1 MPTDIKEISLI
12 TVIGSL
18 LVVLMVLFILT
29 VLFIY
34 QRKQH
39 RQEQAFQRIKTRF
52 EKELLKSQLEIQE
65 STFKIISQ
73 ELHDNI
79 GQMLTVVKM
88 SLSFL
93 KLPPTDTEGLNLL
106 QNTKQVLSKAINDM
120 SQLTKSLHS
129 ERIIQL
135 GLVDSI
141 RYELDVLK
149 KNKLFGVHYRI
160 EDDGYEL
167 DSKTTIFLFRMFQ
180 EIINNVIK
188 HAQAT
193 DLFVTLDLLTDEHFL
208 MKIEDNGKGIEG
220 VDGWV
225 DKQSLSGKSGIGL
238 RSIIDRALLIGAK
251 IEIHSR
257 AQEGTYVTIKLP
269 LKGQMLKY
277 A

>member
-1 MPTDIKEISLI
+1 
-12 TVIGSL
+12 
-18 LVVLMVLFILT
+18 
-29 VLFIY
+29 
-34 QRKQH
+34 
-39 RQEQAFQRIKTRF
+39 
-52 EKELLKSQLEIQE
+52 
-65 STFKIISQ
+65 
-73 ELHDNI
+73 
-79 GQMLTVVKM
+79 MLTVVKM

-135 GLVDSI
+135 GLIDSI
-141 RYELDVLK
+141 KYELDVLK
-149 KNKLFGVHYRI
+149 KNKLFGVHYKI

-193 DLFVTLDLLTDEHFL
+193 DLFVTLDLLTDEYFL

-220 VDGWV
+220 VNGWV

-257 AQEGTYVTIKLP
+257 TQEGTSVTIKLP